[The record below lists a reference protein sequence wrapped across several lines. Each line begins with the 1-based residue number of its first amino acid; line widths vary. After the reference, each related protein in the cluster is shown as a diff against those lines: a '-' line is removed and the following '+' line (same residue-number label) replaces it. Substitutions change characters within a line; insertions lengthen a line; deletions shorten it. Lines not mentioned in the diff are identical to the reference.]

1 MKLTSKI
8 IPLFLVMAFLFIPL
22 STASAEGLVF
32 DGRVIFGQDYTLE
45 NGNTLEGD
53 LLVFGGSAEI
63 EAGAKVNGDIILLG
77 GTLTVDGKVSGDVS
91 VTGGEVV
98 LGPAAHIY
106 GDLITVG
113 ATLEKAGTAQVDGQI
128 YNTATSWVGGNNV
141 EQPQIP
147 DVPLPDTS
155 PDIHFNFNP
164 FGAIGNL
171 LGQAFGLAVL
181 AMVVMLFL
189 ARHADR
195 IAHAVI
201 AQPLTAA
208 GLGLLTCA
216 LAPVAFVALGIL
228 SIFIITLI
236 LTVPLIIVLAIALGM
251 AAIFGWIALGYEIG
265 QRLTKALH
273 QEWHPALS
281 AGLGTFLLTL
291 VVNGASVLNFI
302 PGVACFTWILPSIV
316 GMVALGGVV
325 MTRFG
330 TQAVEAPGAAAPAVT
345 LPEAAPTDKTE

>member
-1 MKLTSKI
+1 MKLTSKLI
-8 IPLFLVMAFLFIPL
+8 SLFLLMGMLFIPL
-22 STASAEGLVF
+22 TPASAEGPAF
-32 DGRVIFGQDYTLE
+32 DGRVVFGQSFTLE
-45 NGNTLEGD
+45 NGNTLDGD

-63 EAGAKVNGDIILLG
+63 EEEASVNGNIILIG
-77 GTLTVDGKVSGDVS
+77 GELTVDGNVTGDVS
-91 VTGGEVV
+91 VTGGEVF
-98 LGPAAHIY
+98 LGSAAHIF

-113 ATLEKAGTAQVDGQI
+113 ATLEKADSAQVDGQI
-128 YNTATSWVGGNNV
+128 YNTATSWVGGNSV
-141 EQPQIP
+141 DHPQIP
-147 DVPLPDTS
+147 VVPDPN
-155 PDIHFNFNP
+155 PNIHFNFNP

-171 LGQAFGLAVL
+171 FGQAFGLAVL

-208 GLGLLTCA
+208 GLGLLTCT
-216 LAPVAFVALGIL
+216 LAPVAFVTLGIL

-236 LTVPLIIVLAIALGM
+236 VTVPLIIVLAIALGM
-251 AAIFGWIALGYEIG
+251 AAIFGWIAIGYEIG
-265 QRLTKALH
+265 QRITGALH

-291 VVNGASVLNFI
+291 VVNGATVLNFI
-302 PGVACFTWILPSIV
+302 PGVACFTWILPSLV
-316 GMVALGGVV
+316 GVVALGGVV

-330 TQAVEAPGAAAPAVT
+330 TQTVEAPGAATPAAPA
-345 LPEAAPTDKTE
+345 PEASLPQITE

>member
-1 MKLTSKI
+1 MKLISKLI
-8 IPLFLVMAFLFIPL
+8 TLFLLMGMLFIPL
-22 STASAEGLVF
+22 TPASAEGPAF
-32 DGRVIFGQDYTLE
+32 DGRVVFGQSFTLE
-45 NGNTLEGD
+45 NGNTLDGD

-63 EAGAKVNGDIILLG
+63 EEDATVNGNIILFG
-77 GTLTVDGKVSGDVS
+77 GDLTVDGNVTGDVS
-91 VTGGEVV
+91 VTGGEVF
-98 LGPAAHIY
+98 LGSAAHIF

-113 ATLEKAGTAQVDGQI
+113 ATLEKADSAQVDGQI
-128 YNTATSWVGGNNV
+128 YNTATSWVGGNSV
-141 EQPQIP
+141 DHPQIP
-147 DVPLPDTS
+147 VVPDPN
-155 PDIHFNFNP
+155 PNIHFNFNP

-171 LGQAFGLAVL
+171 FGQAFGLAVL

-208 GLGLLTCA
+208 GLGLLTCT
-216 LAPVAFVALGIL
+216 LAPVAFVTLGIL
-228 SIFIITLI
+228 SIFVITLI
-236 LTVPLIIVLAIALGM
+236 VTVPLIIVLAIALGM

-265 QRLTKALH
+265 QRLTRALH

-302 PGVACFTWILPSIV
+302 PGVACFTWILPSLV
-316 GMVALGGVV
+316 GVVALGGVV

-330 TQAVEAPGAAAPAVT
+330 TQTVEAPGAATPASPA
-345 LPEAAPTDKTE
+345 PEAPLPQITE